1 MQEQKFIPEGWNQD
15 FLEITNENVNDLI
28 KKQCV
33 IQGIVKKYDSNYNLY
48 VDLGKNYT
56 GIIPNEE
63 VEAFDINKR
72 NNKKKKIFQSKVN
85 KVVQFKV
92 KEIQD
97 NNTLILSR
105 KQVEEEALYWVK
117 NELEIGQVVKG
128 IVKSVQKYGA
138 FIEIGGGIVA
148 LLHIEDISV
157 ARIKSPLERLS
168 IGEKI
173 NVIIKSIDKEDG
185 RIFLTYKELL
195 RNMGRKCKKI

>member
-72 NNKKKKIFQSKVN
+72 NIFNKKIFQSKVN

-128 IVKSVQKYGA
+128 IVQ
-138 FIEIGGGIVA
+138 
-148 LLHIEDISV
+148 
-157 ARIKSPLERLS
+157 PL
-168 IGEKI
+168 
-173 NVIIKSIDKEDG
+173 
-185 RIFLTYKELL
+185 YK
-195 RNMGRKCKKI
+195 

>member
-72 NNKKKKIFQSKVN
+72 NIFNKKIFQSKVN